1 MPLISVIT
9 PVYNGEKTI
18 KETIESVLNQT
29 FQDFELIVINDGSQD
44 ATVEIVKQVEDSRL
58 KLFSY
63 PNAGQATSRNRGVS
77 QAVGKYIAFLDADDL
92 WTADKLDAQLQT
104 LQANPQAAVAYS
116 WTNCIDESS
125 QFLRRGSYITA
136 IGDVYAKLL
145 LINFLENGSNPLIRA
160 EALAEVGEFD
170 ASLTPAEDWDMW
182 LRLAAHYQ
190 FVVVPSPQVLYRVS
204 ANSSSSNISKLEASC
219 LQVIERAF
227 RDAPESLEHLKNLS
241 LGNLY
246 KYCTFKAIEGR
257 YEQQQGLAA
266 VRYLWHSVRYD
277 PLLLRSRVIWKVLLK
292 IATLVILPPQQ
303 AQALLTKFQR
313 LFNTTTLLGYLQSE
327 AL

>member
-1 MPLISVIT
+1 
-9 PVYNGEKTI
+9 
-18 KETIESVLNQT
+18 
-29 FQDFELIVINDGSQD
+29 
-44 ATVEIVKQVEDSRL
+44 
-58 KLFSY
+58 
-63 PNAGQATSRNRGVS
+63 
-77 QAVGKYIAFLDADDL
+77 
-92 WTADKLDAQLQT
+92 
-104 LQANPQAAVAYS
+104 
-116 WTNCIDESS
+116 
-125 QFLRRGSYITA
+125 
-136 IGDVYAKLL
+136 
-145 LINFLENGSNPLIRA
+145 LENGSNPLIRA

-182 LRLAAHYQ
+182 LRLAARYQ
-190 FVVVPSPQVLYRVS
+190 FVVVPSPQVLYRIS

-246 KYCTFKAIEGR
+246 KYCTFKAIENP

-266 VRYLWHSVRYD
+266 VRYLWNSVRYD